1 MTWAERRNFGK
12 WELRQAT
19 LLVNAARTSEIFKI
33 FSFFLGENFMI
44 IIVRESIVRESMLN
58 SLENKFRVLDHVD
71 GITKRSVEFSL
82 LK

>member
-1 MTWAERRNFGK
+1 
-12 WELRQAT
+12 
-19 LLVNAARTSEIFKI
+19 
-33 FSFFLGENFMI
+33 MI

-82 LK
+82 LKWEEP